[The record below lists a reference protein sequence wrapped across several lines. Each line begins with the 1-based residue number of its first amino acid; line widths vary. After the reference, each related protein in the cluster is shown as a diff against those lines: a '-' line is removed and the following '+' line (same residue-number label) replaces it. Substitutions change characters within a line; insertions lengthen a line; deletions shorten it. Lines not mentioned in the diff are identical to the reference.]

1 MDPGRAMKPATL
13 RTLLLQARLALYR
26 FGWSNGIA
34 CLLCLAAASAWLW
47 LVPHLHQQ
55 LEAERLAIVR
65 AQHALRLAS
74 AASAQPP
81 LPVAEQRL
89 EQFYRT
95 LGARRDAEQPVKT
108 MFATAQQAGLALTQ
122 AEYKSRF
129 DQNGRLHA
137 YQVLLP
143 VKGSYSVIRQFC
155 EKTLLAI
162 PYASLD
168 EISFKREAIATPTL
182 DAKLRFTL
190 YLADR
195 APLISTPLVSTA
207 PVSTPLVST
216 VLVSTLPTAPAS
228 PTTRAKPGVTGVA
241 DMPSPATAKEAK
253 P

>member
-1 MDPGRAMKPATL
+1 MNPATL

-34 CLLCLAAASAWLW
+34 CLLCLAAAGAWLW

-55 LEAERLAIVR
+55 LEAEQLAIVR
-65 AQHALRLAS
+65 AQQSLRLAS
-74 AASAQPP
+74 AASARPP

-182 DAKLRFTL
+182 EAKLRFTL

-195 APLISTPLVSTA
+195 TPLVSTA
-207 PVSTPLVST
+207 LISPP
-216 VLVSTLPTAPAS
+216 PTAPVIPANPAMPS
-228 PTTRAKPGVTGVA
+228 KPGVTG
-241 DMPSPATAKEAK
+241 MPSPATAKEAK